1 MSNAIDLAFFNLLFK
16 KVKNKIGNIITK
28 ALDIQKIAFHATE
41 HSMPKL
47 VNNIWI
53 NSRLIAVIGGKNIPA
68 IRKYKVGLVN
78 VHFIL
83 SKLLFNSVYH
93 SFQKRVR
100 LLFLCLHISKY
111 DF

>member
-1 MSNAIDLAFFNLLFK
+1 MSNAIDLAFFNLLFEK
-16 KVKNKIGNIITK
+16 MKNKIGNIITE
-28 ALDIQKIAFHATE
+28 ALDIQKIVFHATE

-78 VHFIL
+78 VHLIL
-83 SKLLFNSVYH
+83 SKFLLI
-93 SFQKRVR
+93 
-100 LLFLCLHISKY
+100 LLITHFKN
-111 DF
+111 